1 MKKKSNI
8 GIWVVL
14 HVMLAVFSLGTVCSK
29 FAAGQPFLSF
39 KFCLF
44 YGLLIVI
51 LGVYAIGW
59 QQVIKR
65 MPLTAAYANRAVSIV
80 WGCIY
85 GVIFFNEQITPG
97 KVIGGVI
104 VAAGVVL
111 FAISDSKDK
120 NSELDEAANADR
132 LSVEES
138 SKENTEE
145 LDQKEE
151 Q

>member
-1 MKKKSNI
+1 MKKKKNV

-29 FAAGQPFLSF
+29 FAAAEPFLSF
-39 KFCLF
+39 KFILF
-44 YGLLIVI
+44 YGLLIAI

-104 VAAGVVL
+104 VATGVVL
-111 FAISDSKDK
+111 FALSDQKSPAA
-120 NSELDEAANADR
+120 EEADEASGAETDETVVTEAD
-132 LSVEES
+132 EPAG
-138 SKENTEE
+138 KEE
-145 LDQKEE
+145 L
-151 Q
+151 